1 MTYQPAYNYTYQTS
15 LLNSPLHHTSTIHVM
30 AEVASQ
36 QSVDAL
42 TTEAKQVPAVMPLE
56 VLDRSIG
63 TQVRI
68 LLTNN
73 KEFVGK
79 LAGFDDFVNM
89 VLESV
94 VEINNDGSESKPIK
108 KMLLNGTL
116 IAMISP
122 LI

>member
-1 MTYQPAYNYTYQTS
+1 MSSMEND
-15 LLNSPLHHTSTIHVM
+15 TIL
-30 AEVASQ
+30 AE
-36 QSVDAL
+36 
-42 TTEAKQVPAVMPLE
+42 TVPEVSSVMPLE

-63 TQVRI
+63 SLVRI

-73 KEFVGK
+73 KEFSGK
-79 LAGFDDFVNM
+79 LVGFDDFVNM

-94 VEINNDGSESKPIK
+94 VEIHSDGSQSPPIK

-122 LI
+122 VK

>member
-1 MTYQPAYNYTYQTS
+1 MSLENAPAETKD
-15 LLNSPLHHTSTIHVM
+15 
-30 AEVASQ
+30 AVAS
-36 QSVDAL
+36 
-42 TTEAKQVPAVMPLE
+42 VMPLE

-79 LAGFDDFVNM
+79 LVGFDDFVNM

-94 VEINNDGSESKPIK
+94 VEVSSDGSESAPIK

-122 LI
+122 FM

>member
-1 MTYQPAYNYTYQTS
+1 
-15 LLNSPLHHTSTIHVM
+15 M
-30 AEVASQ
+30 AEVTSE

-42 TTEAKQVPAVMPLE
+42 ANESKQAPTVMPLE
-56 VLDRSIG
+56 VLDSSIG

-79 LAGFDDFVNM
+79 LVGFDDFVNM
-89 VLESV
+89 VLEAV

-122 LI
+122 LLS

>member
-1 MTYQPAYNYTYQTS
+1 MSAVENEAS
-15 LLNSPLHHTSTIHVM
+15 HT
-30 AEVASQ
+30 AEPV
-36 QSVDAL
+36 
-42 TTEAKQVPAVMPLE
+42 EVPSVMPLE

-63 TQVRI
+63 SQVRI

-73 KEFVGK
+73 KEFTGK
-79 LAGFDDFVNM
+79 LVGFDDFVNM

-94 VEINNDGSESKPIK
+94 VEIHSDGSQSQPIK

>member
-1 MTYQPAYNYTYQTS
+1 
-15 LLNSPLHHTSTIHVM
+15 M
-30 AEVASQ
+30 AQVEPKTERNIADASSSEIIP
-36 QSVDAL
+36 SVL
-42 TTEAKQVPAVMPLE
+42 PLE

-79 LAGFDDFVNM
+79 LVGFDDFVNM

-94 VEINNDGSESKPIK
+94 SEINNDGSQTKPIK

-122 LI
+122 LLS